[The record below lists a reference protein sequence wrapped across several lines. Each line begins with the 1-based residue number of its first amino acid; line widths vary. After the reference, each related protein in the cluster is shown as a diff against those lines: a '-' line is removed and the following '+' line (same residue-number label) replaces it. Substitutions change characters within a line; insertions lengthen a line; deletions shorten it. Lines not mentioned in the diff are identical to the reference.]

1 MGGTLLLQ
9 IDPRRPTPTSFLVL
23 SSADQES
30 MCLVPT
36 RPSSLA
42 EQRVKG
48 AEKHQAV
55 LALDYAVWRQL
66 IELYEIKE
74 PLIPHRREEGDVSDD
89 GSDDD

>member
-1 MGGTLLLQ
+1 MAGTLLLQ
-9 IDPRRPTPTSFLVL
+9 IPLPRLTPTLFLV
-23 SSADQES
+23 SSTADQES
-30 MCLVPT
+30 LLLVPT

-48 AEKHQAV
+48 TEKHQAV

-66 IELYEIKE
+66 IELYEIRE